1 LDRSRDWLNQAT
13 YDLAAAKNLLNSGD
27 HAWSCFLSQQT
38 VEKSLKAIGEKFNII
53 IWGHDLV
60 DILKELKKSIE
71 IPHLIE
77 LHCKTLNLY
86 YISTDIQMLLV
97 AEFLLKNFQKSKHK
111 KP

>member
-1 LDRSRDWLNQAT
+1 MDRSRDWLNQAT

-38 VEKSLKAIGEKFNII
+38 VEKSLKVIGEKFNIF

-71 IPHLIE
+71 IPYLIE

-86 YISTDIQMLLV
+86 YISTRYPDAFSSGV
-97 AEFLLKNFQKSKHK
+97 PS
-111 KP
+111 